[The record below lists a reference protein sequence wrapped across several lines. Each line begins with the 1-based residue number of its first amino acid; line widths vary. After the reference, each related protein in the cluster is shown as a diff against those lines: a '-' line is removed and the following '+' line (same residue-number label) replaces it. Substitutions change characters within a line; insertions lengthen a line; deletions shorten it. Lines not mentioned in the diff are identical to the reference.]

1 MNENKTRQWTSQS
14 IGSTFQHKIFYALIR
29 IGGWRLSYFVL
40 RFVVAY
46 YILFRPSVRKKCS
59 FYLFHRFP
67 NQKTFKTLF
76 DSYRLSLEFG
86 KVLIDRA
93 IVGILGP
100 GKYSITFD
108 DKEALFDLFSEG
120 KGVILLMAHVGC
132 WQAAIAAQG
141 LLNVKINM
149 VIHREEGDIDRQY
162 FEHQSMESP
171 YRVINPEGYLGGSL
185 EMLEVLKKGEALFMM
200 GDRVLGNPKNTVGVK
215 FLGEE
220 ALFPFSAMKIASAS
234 GAPIAVLFPY
244 KTGTTEGG
252 LRLAKIIRVPR
263 GVGRQGKDFLP
274 YVTEFVQS
282 LEAFTMEY
290 PFQFFNFYD
299 IWEKWT

>member
-1 MNENKTRQWTSQS
+1 MNKKETRQWTSRS
-14 IGSTFQHKIFYALIR
+14 IGSTFQHKIFYTLIR
-29 IGGWRLSYFVL
+29 MGGWRLSYFVL
-40 RFVVAY
+40 YFVVLY
-46 YILFRPSVRKKCS
+46 YILFRPLVRQKCS
-59 FYLFHRFP
+59 YYVSHRFP
-67 NQKTFKTLF
+67 GQTSLQMLRN
-76 DSYRLSLEFG
+76 SYCLSLELG
-86 KVLIDRA
+86 KALIDRA

-100 GKYSITFD
+100 DKYSITFD
-108 DKEALFDLFSEG
+108 DKDALFDLFSEG

-234 GAPIAVLFPY
+234 GAPIGVLFPY
-244 KTGTTEGG
+244 KKGTTGCG
-252 LRLAKIIRVPR
+252 MRLAKIIRVPR
-263 GVGRQGKDFLP
+263 SVGRQGKDFLP
-274 YVTEFVQS
+274 YVAEFIQS

-299 IWEKWT
+299 IWKKWT